1 VTMRQ
6 VSIVGLGLIGGSL
19 ALALKRSHGIDVSIT
34 GFSRRRATAARAQEL
49 GIIDREADD
58 LAAAV
63 RGADVVIIATPVL
76 AIKGVLE
83 GIGPALAPGSI
94 VTDVGSTKA
103 MVMRW
108 AEESLPRTVS
118 FIGGHPMAGKETSGI
133 EEADADLLRG
143 CVYCLTPG
151 ESATRDAIDSLE
163 GLVAV
168 IGARP
173 LIIDAEAHDMLVAGV
188 SHLPMLLSAAFVSA
202 TTRSPSWPEM
212 ARMAAGGYRDLSR
225 LASGSPEMNGDI
237 CASNREEIVR
247 WIDRYIDVLEEF
259 RDLVERDPKGLAEAL
274 ALARD
279 ARAKWLEGW
288 ER

>member
-1 VTMRQ
+1 MRQ
-6 VSIVGLGLIGGSL
+6 ISIVGLGLIGGSL
-19 ALALKRSHGIDVSIT
+19 AMALKKSHGGDVSIT
-34 GFSRRRATAARAQEL
+34 GFSRRGATVARAKEL
-49 GIIDREADD
+49 GIIDRGADN
-58 LAAAV
+58 LPAAV
-63 RGADVVIIATPVL
+63 RGADVVIVATPVL
-76 AIKGVLE
+76 AIKAVLE
-83 GIGPALAPGSI
+83 GIAPALAPGCI
-94 VTDVGSTKA
+94 VTDVGSTKV

-133 EEADADLLRG
+133 EEADAELLRG

-151 ESATRDAIDSLE
+151 ESATQDAIDRLE
-163 GLVAV
+163 GLVTG

-173 LIIDAEAHDMLVAGV
+173 LIIGAEEHDMLVAGV

-212 ARMAAGGYRDLSR
+212 ARIAAGGYRDLSR
-225 LASGSPEMNGDI
+225 LAAGSPEMNGDI
-237 CASNREEIVR
+237 CASNREEIIR
-247 WIDRYIDVLEEF
+247 WIDQYIDVLKEF
-259 RDLVERDPKGLAEAL
+259 RALVERDPKGLAEAL

-279 ARAKWLEGW
+279 ARARWLEGW